1 MNATRVTL
9 AQATKVG
16 PFPFGG
22 SGRSPGVTLH
32 AQQRLCPH
40 THVSHQA
47 FFLSVLHLSHAP
59 LSTQEDE
66 LAAIAEER
74 AEVLHSFSAEAAFR
88 RFSVPRSA
96 SPARQKQIVGERLYT
111 LILEHHPSLAGKI
124 TGMLLEAMTV
134 PDLVCLVNDP
144 LDLRHRMQMAIDA
157 LARHNQMPPISLL
170 PKHVE
175 DVLIKD
181 AERYSACYQCFNFTG
196 MIACC
201 DEQTTHHPVL
211 SNGDTCNISFE
222 KIRQQVHA
230 LNAQR
235 PCFLAP

>member
-1 MNATRVTL
+1 MH
-9 AQATKVG
+9 K
-16 PFPFGG
+16 
-22 SGRSPGVTLH
+22 
-32 AQQRLCPH
+32 QRLCPH

-181 AERYSACYQCFNFTG
+181 AERYAACFKCFNFAAVS
-196 MIACC
+196 ACC
-201 DEQTTHHPVL
+201 DEPMTHQSPR
-211 SNGDTCNISFE
+211 SNGDTCNISCE
-222 KIRQQVHA
+222 KIQQQVDP
-230 LNAQR
+230 LNTQT
-235 PCFLAP
+235 PCFLFSHASLSPSRL